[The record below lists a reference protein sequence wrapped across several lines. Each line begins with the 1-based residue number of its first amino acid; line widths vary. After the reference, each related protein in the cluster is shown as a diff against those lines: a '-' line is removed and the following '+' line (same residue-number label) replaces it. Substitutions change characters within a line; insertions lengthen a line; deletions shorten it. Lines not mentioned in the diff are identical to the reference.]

1 MEAVIYICHGSRLT
15 ESKKESIELI
25 EKVKNNID
33 APIQETCFL
42 ELQEPTLAQA
52 IDNAVKQG
60 ATNLYIMPILLLTA
74 GHAKK
79 DIPAMIEKEKEKH
92 SNLSFYYGRAI
103 EVEPKMIEVLVDRI
117 NACTNDPGNYD
128 MLLVGR
134 GSSDPQA
141 VENTETLAEMLRHQ
155 FSGNRIEK
163 CFLAASEPKFEP
175 FLADKV
181 HQGKSVLVI
190 PYILFTGLL
199 DRGIKDY
206 LTTFELEPGQE
217 ILRSDYLGHHPLIV
231 DILTERVVEV
241 REGASTDATMA
252 ERSS

>member
-15 ESKKESIELI
+15 ESKKESIDLI
-25 EKVKNNID
+25 EKVKERVNV
-33 APIQETCFL
+33 PIQETCFL
-42 ELQEPTLAQA
+42 ELQDPTLAQA
-52 IDNAVKQG
+52 VDNAVEQG
-60 ATNLYIMPILLLTA
+60 ATELYIMPILLLTA

-79 DIPAMIEKEKEKH
+79 DIPAMIEREQARYPE
-92 SNLSFYYGRAI
+92 LSVHYGRAI
-103 EVEPKMIEVLVDRI
+103 EVEPKMIDILVDRI
-117 NACTNDPGNYD
+117 YACTDDPATYD
-128 MLLVGR
+128 ILLVGR
-134 GSSDPQA
+134 GSSDQQA
-141 VENTETLAEMLRHQ
+141 VGDTETLAEMLRHR
-155 FSGNRIEK
+155 FPANRIEK

-181 HQGKSVLVI
+181 QQGKSVLVL

-206 LTTFELEPGQE
+206 VKTFELETGQE
-217 ILRSDYLGHHPLIV
+217 ILLTDYLGHHSIIV
-231 DILTERVVEV
+231 DILTERVLEV